1 MNVAVLLGAGRELA
15 EEQELLAEVIVSHPQ
30 SGLGTCGGQKQLCCQ
45 CIYTVWCPG
54 VPIRLRTLVLLEQL
68 IQN

>member
-30 SGLGTCGGQKQLCCQ
+30 SGLGTVWWTETALLSVLL
-45 CIYTVWCPG
+45 VWCPG